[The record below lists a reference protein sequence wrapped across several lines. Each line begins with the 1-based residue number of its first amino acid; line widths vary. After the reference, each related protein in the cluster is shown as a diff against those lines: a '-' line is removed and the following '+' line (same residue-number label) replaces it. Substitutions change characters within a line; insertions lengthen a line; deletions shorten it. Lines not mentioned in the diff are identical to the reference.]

1 MSSKGKGKKSK
12 EKKSSS
18 AGTNQAALQG
28 LGEVEKPPIAFQISR
43 QLDQEKINYLTNRID
58 ELLKSNQALR
68 QGASQNEKDTYD
80 IVLYFKREM
89 EIKDDVVLTL
99 NEKLVKCQTQ
109 LKFEVEKVKKVYEQQ
124 FNEEKA
130 NSEQIIKSLN
140 LKINTMENELKAL
153 EIFRTE
159 KNKYELELNELK
171 NEIINQRKQLLDK
184 METQERRFL
193 EEKAQLFKEL
203 DEQKAAF
210 REIALNEARAQIS
223 EETKKIL
230 NDNNRINEELRFHQ
244 NEAAQFQI
252 DKVSFFILIYIYM
265 LFYSNK
271 FYFSLSFLSLIIEK
285 SRE

>member
-1 MSSKGKGKKSK
+1 MSSKGKSKKGK
-12 EKKSSS
+12 EKKSTS
-18 AGTNQAALQG
+18 AGTNQAAIQG

-43 QLDQEKINYLTNRID
+43 QLDQEKISYLTSRID
-58 ELLKSNQALR
+58 ELLKSNQDLR

-109 LKFEVEKVKKVYEQQ
+109 LKFEVEKVKKVYEMQ
-124 FNEEKA
+124 FMEEKN
-130 NSEQIIKSLN
+130 NSEQIIKTLN
-140 LKINTMENELKAL
+140 LKINTIENELKSL
-153 EIFRTE
+153 EIFRAD
-159 KNKYELELNELK
+159 KDKYELELNDLK

-210 REIALNEARAQIS
+210 REIALSEARAQIN

-252 DKVSFFILIYIYM
+252 DKVSLIYLDFKEI
-265 LFYSNK
+265 FS
-271 FYFSLSFLSLIIEK
+271 YFFFSYRKTLRMI
-285 SRE
+285 